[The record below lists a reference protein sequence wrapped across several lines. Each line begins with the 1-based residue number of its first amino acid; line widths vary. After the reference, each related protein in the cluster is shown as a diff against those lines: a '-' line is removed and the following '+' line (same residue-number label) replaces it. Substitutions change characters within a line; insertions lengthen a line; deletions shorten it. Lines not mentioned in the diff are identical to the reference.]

1 MTIIQEIVTRS
12 EWIIAVLALYVVAW
26 TRFNSPPTN
35 RSGTT
40 FALFFFGVVF
50 YYALIVALWV
60 LVMIGLVQG
69 SIGFDWVGNAL
80 TRSESGGADPTPLNT
95 LRS

>member
-1 MTIIQEIVTRS
+1 MTIIREIVMKS

-40 FALFFFGVVF
+40 FALFFFGHI
-50 YYALIVALWV
+50 LLR
-60 LVMIGLVQG
+60 LDRGTLG
-69 SIGFDWVGNAL
+69 SGHDRACPG
-80 TRSESGGADPTPLNT
+80 
-95 LRS
+95 